1 MMPRVRSVRLESLTY
16 GLLVRVLFQ
25 GVPNCG
31 NYVETCLA
39 TFAWVF
45 RADDRQYRG
54 TRIADLNVVNTGMQN
69 EVQSSL
75 AKTILNNYS
84 TKDSVMSAKLTRE
97 QLIAAL
103 NEDLARE
110 YQAIIAYVVYSQVLK
125 GAEYMAIA
133 KELQVHAGEELSHA
147 ITIAKQIDY
156 LGGMPTNKAK
166 EVKLSEK
173 ATDMLRF
180 DLENENETI
189 RNYRERVRQCEELGE
204 YAIAENIRQILVQE
218 QEHQSDLATALGVEV
233 PDVTKP
239 EERA

>member
-1 MMPRVRSVRLESLTY
+1 
-16 GLLVRVLFQ
+16 
-25 GVPNCG
+25 
-31 NYVETCLA
+31 
-39 TFAWVF
+39 
-45 RADDRQYRG
+45 
-54 TRIADLNVVNTGMQN
+54 
-69 EVQSSL
+69 
-75 AKTILNNYS
+75 
-84 TKDSVMSAKLTRE
+84 MSAKLSRE

-133 KELQVHAGEELSHA
+133 KELEVHAGEELSHA

-173 ATDMLRF
+173 ATDMLKF

-189 RNYRERVRQCEELGE
+189 RNYRVRVRQCEELGE

-218 QEHQSDLATALGVEV
+218 QEHQSDLATALGVDV